1 MGIPDSHV
9 TLVFIISLES
19 YEYTKSMTQSP
30 SIKNILFDLGGVIL
44 DINVRATQQ
53 KFYELGLPAL
63 FMQYP
68 ENMLTDLFF
77 KYETGKLSTSQYR
90 DEVRRVS
97 GLEVSDEKI
106 DDAWNAMLVGI
117 PAQRTA
123 LIARLKERYK
133 LYMLSN
139 TCALHAPV
147 FEKMYLEAAGVPM
160 HQVFNKLYYSFE
172 IGFHKPD
179 LEAWKYVIR
188 DARIKPEETLFLDDN
203 IHNIKAS
210 QELGFQ
216 AIHIHERTSLLNLGF
231 DL

>member
-1 MGIPDSHV
+1 MAQPAQIR
-9 TLVFIISLES
+9 
-19 YEYTKSMTQSP
+19 
-30 SIKNILFDLGGVIL
+30 NILFDLGGVIL

-53 KFYELGLPAL
+53 RFYELGLPAL

-77 KYETGKLSTSQYR
+77 KYETGKIDTIQYR
-90 DEVRRVS
+90 NEVRRIS
-97 GLEVSDEKI
+97 GLELPDRDI

-117 PAQRTA
+117 PAERTQ
-123 LIARLKERYK
+123 LIGRLKKRYR
-133 LYMLSN
+133 LFMLSN
-139 TCALHAPV
+139 TCPLHAPV
-147 FEKMYLEAAGVPM
+147 FEKMYLDASGVPM
-160 HQVFNKLYYSFE
+160 HEVFDGIYYSFH
-172 IGFHKPD
+172 IGHHKPD

-203 IHNIKAS
+203 IHNVKAS

-216 AIHIHERTSLLNLGF
+216 AIHIHERTSLTDLGF